1 MMNILTPS
9 ERVARIINMITPYGI
24 WYSLTVENEE
34 AGDTRVMIHLEY
46 CVEHPSNLVN
56 ENDNNKEEYNA
67 MIHSMNIDW
76 LDDTDETFIEKLH
89 ELHLYLQYCNLLSH
103 KDNYYEISAK
113 EKVKF
118 IEYRMERHKRGQ
130 IDSIPL

>member
-46 CVEHPSNLVN
+46 CVVHPSNLVN